1 MKRHIEEG
9 KIALLAGG
17 DLDPGKASDLA
28 GHLAECP
35 ACSALLQRYRE
46 GKEAI
51 SALRDAG
58 IEASDFDVVR
68 QSVLA
73 RIQGKQVSRLE
84 SFALRPFGALQ
95 WATLAAAVLIAV
107 AVATWQWRST
117 PVPQVS
123 EPAGPAST
131 AQVGRTPVSG
141 ETHARPVVEPV
152 TEQSSA
158 QKAERRPQAPSR
170 SVPIDRSLQGARVRD
185 SLVPPE
191 PQPPV
196 LDDVFVKLETSDPN
210 VIIIWLA
217 SQKGAAR

>member
-51 SALRDAG
+51 SALRNAG
-58 IEASDFDVVR
+58 IEASDFDAVR

-73 RIQGKQVSRLE
+73 RVQGKQVSRLE
-84 SFALRPFGALQ
+84 SFTLRRFGALQ
-95 WATLAAAVLIAV
+95 WGALAATVLIAV
-107 AVATWQWRST
+107 AVGTWRWRST
-117 PVPQVS
+117 PAAQVS
-123 EPAGPAST
+123 EPAAPAGT
-131 AQVGRTPVSG
+131 AQVGRTPVPG
-141 ETHARPVVEPV
+141 EIHPRPVVEPV
-152 TEQSSA
+152 TRQSSA
-158 QKAERRPQAPSR
+158 QNVNRRPQAPSR

-185 SLVPPE
+185 SLVMPE
-191 PQPPV
+191 PQPPAP
-196 LDDVFVKLETSDPN
+196 DDVLVKLETSDPN

>member
-17 DLDPGKASDLA
+17 DLDPGKASGLA
-28 GHLAECP
+28 GHLAECS
-35 ACSALLQRYRE
+35 ACSALLERYRE

-51 SALRDAG
+51 SAIREFG
-58 IEASDFDVVR
+58 IEAGDCDAVR

-84 SFALRPFGALQ
+84 SFTLRRFGALQ
-95 WATLAAAVLIAV
+95 WGALAAGALV
-107 AVATWQWRST
+107 AISLAMWRWRST
-117 PVPQVS
+117 PAAQVS
-123 EPAGPAST
+123 EPAGPAGT
-131 AQVGRTPVSG
+131 AQVGRTPVAG
-141 ETHARPVVEPV
+141 EIHPRPVVAPV
-152 TEQSSA
+152 TQQSSA
-158 QKAERRPQAPSR
+158 QKVNGRPQAPSR
-170 SVPIDRSLQGARVRD
+170 GVPIDRSLQGARVRD
-185 SLVPPE
+185 SLVTPE

-196 LDDVFVKLETSDPN
+196 PDDVLVKLETSDPN